1 MRLNEIRDNPGAAKC
16 RKRVGRGIGSGTG
29 KTAARGQKGQKSR
42 SGGSVKAGFEGG
54 QMPLYRRLPKRGFK
68 NPGRKEFAEI
78 NLGALQ
84 KAVDAGKLDAKGE
97 IDEAALGAAGFFK
110 GRNDG
115 VRLLARGDLSAKL
128 TLKITGASK
137 TAVAAVEKAGG
148 TVTLTGVEKAPA
160 ADTDAGAGAAKASEA
175 TAETKKTSKA
185 RSKSDAGGDEAPPK

>member
-160 ADTDAGAGAAKASEA
+160 ADADAGAGAAKASEA